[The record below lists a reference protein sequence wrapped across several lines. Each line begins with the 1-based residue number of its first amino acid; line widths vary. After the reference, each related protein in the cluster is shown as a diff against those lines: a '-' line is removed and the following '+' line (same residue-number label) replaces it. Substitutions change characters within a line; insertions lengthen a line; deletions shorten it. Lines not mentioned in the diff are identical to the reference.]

1 MTPIYKIF
9 IQKKFAP
16 MCVFYAPR
24 SQKLKQKVAAR
35 SSFCLESSQIG
46 PFLLEN
52 GVFYPKIAEKGP
64 KKPVFGV
71 FLPKMRPLLRNFSN
85 FRDFKDS

>member
-35 SSFCLESSQIG
+35 SSKTPNLLEIG
-46 PFLLEN
+46 PFLLKN
-52 GVFYPKIAEKGP
+52 SRNMPKIGQNSP
-64 KKPVFGV
+64 KMPVFW
-71 FLPKMRPLLRNFSN
+71 LNLMKN
-85 FRDFKDS
+85 